1 MEIIFIS
8 AIISIVVTFLV
19 FPLLIVAKEAD
30 KQIEKIKPNKENDSN
45 S

>member
-8 AIISIVVTFLV
+8 AIISIVVTFFV
-19 FPLLIVAKEAD
+19 FPLLVVAKEAD
-30 KQIEKIKPNKENDSN
+30 KQIEKIKPNKENDSD

>member
-8 AIISIVVTFLV
+8 AIISIVITFLV

-30 KQIEKIKPNKENDSN
+30 KQIEKNKPNKENDSD